1 MKASDRYLKVVEWS
15 SKDGC
20 YVGTCPGL
28 MLGGVHGES
37 EKAVYAELC
46 DAVEEW
52 IRIHAKDKVPL
63 PPPTA
68 GKSYSGKFVLRVGRD
83 LHKRLAV
90 EALRAG
96 ESLNAFCVKRL
107 APNAGGKPGPRRRMG
122 RTG

>member
-1 MKASDRYLKVVEWS
+1 MKDSDRYLKVVEWS
-15 SKDGC
+15 PKDDC

-28 MLGGVHGES
+28 MLGGVHGDS

-52 IRIHAKDKVPL
+52 IRIHAKDKAPL

-68 GKSYSGKFVLRVGRD
+68 GKSYSGRFVLRVGKE

-90 EALRAG
+90 EALREG
-96 ESLNAFCVKRL
+96 KSLNALCMKKL
-107 APNAGGKPGPRRRMG
+107 MPGAGGKSRPRGRIG

>member
-15 SKDGC
+15 RRDGC

-28 MLGGVHGES
+28 MFGGVHGSS

-52 IRIHAKDKVPL
+52 IRIHAKDKAPL

-68 GKSYSGKFVLRVGRD
+68 GKSYSGKFVLRVGKD

-90 EALRAG
+90 EALRQG
-96 ESLNAFCVKRL
+96 ESLNAFCVKKL
-107 APNAGGKPGPRRRMG
+107 APGAAANSGARKRIG